1 MGYIYKITNTL
12 NNKIYIGQTV
22 KSVQKRFTQHKN
34 NSNKE
39 YFSQIVLYKAF
50 NKYGIENFICE
61 EIEEVPNEK
70 LDERE
75 KYCWNGMASMR
86 PCDGILVLWNEYYDS
101 YFDGYNSTLGGRA
114 TQLYN
119 WDVEDIIE
127 RYLNLKSARA
137 VAKEI
142 GCDHSTIDR
151 ILNESGVKRFTVSQ
165 QQSKPLYF
173 KKGEELHRFETTR
186 DAAMWL
192 IDNKITKMTN
202 PNSVRQEIT
211 NRILNNKKYFGFEV
225 YYESKI

>member
-12 NNKIYIGQTV
+12 NDKVYIGQTI
-22 KSVQKRFTQHKN
+22 KTVQKRFTQHKN

-61 EIEEVPNEK
+61 EIEEVPNNK

-75 KYCWNGMASMR
+75 KYW
-86 PCDGILVLWNEYYDS
+86 IEYYDS
-101 YFDGYNSTLGGRA
+101 YFNGYNSTLGGRT

-119 WDVEDIIE
+119 WDTDDIIE
-127 RYLNLKSARA
+127 KYMILKSARA

-151 ILNESGVKRFTVSQ
+151 ILNENGVKRFTPSQ

-173 KKGEELHRFETTR
+173 KKKDEIHHFETTR
-186 DAAMWL
+186 EAAEWL
-192 IDNKITKMTN
+192 IENGITKMTN
-202 PNSVRQEIT
+202 PNLVRQEIT
-211 NRILNNKKYFGFEV
+211 SRIRNNKKYFGFEV
-225 YYESKI
+225 YYESKIQSTPPVMVDKVF

>member
-1 MGYIYKITNTL
+1 MGYIDKITNTL
-12 NNKIYIGQTV
+12 NDKVYIGQTI
-22 KSVQKRFTQHKN
+22 KTVQKRFTQHKN

-50 NKYGIENFICE
+50 NKYGIENFVCE
-61 EIEEVPNEK
+61 EIEEVPNDK

-75 KYCWNGMASMR
+75 KYW
-86 PCDGILVLWNEYYDS
+86 IEYYDS
-101 YFDGYNSTLGGRA
+101 YFNGYNSTLGGRT

-119 WDVEDIIE
+119 WDTDDIIE
-127 RYLNLKSARA
+127 KYMILKSARA

-151 ILNESGVKRFTVSQ
+151 ILNENGVKRFTPSQ

-173 KKGEELHRFETTR
+173 KKKDEIHHFETTR
-186 DAAMWL
+186 EAAEWL
-192 IDNKITKMTN
+192 IENGITKMTN
-202 PNSVRQEIT
+202 PNLVRQEIT
-211 NRILNNKKYFGFEV
+211 NRIRNNKKYFGFEI

>member
-12 NNKIYIGQTV
+12 NDKVYIGQTIKTV
-22 KSVQKRFTQHKN
+22 EKRFTQHKN

-61 EIEEVPNEK
+61 EIEEVPNDK

-75 KYCWNGMASMR
+75 KYW
-86 PCDGILVLWNEYYDS
+86 IEYYDS
-101 YFDGYNSTLGGRA
+101 YFNGYNSTLGGRA

-119 WDVEDIIE
+119 WDTDDIIE
-127 RYLNLKSARA
+127 KYMILKSARA

-151 ILNESGVKRFTVSQ
+151 ILNENGVKRFTPSQ

-173 KKGEELHRFETTR
+173 KKKDEIHHFETTR
-186 DAAMWL
+186 EAAEWL
-192 IDNKITKMTN
+192 IENGITKMTN
-202 PNSVRQEIT
+202 PNLVRQEIT
-211 NRILNNKKYFGFEV
+211 SRIRNNKKYFGFEV

>member
-12 NNKIYIGQTV
+12 NDKVYIGQTI
-22 KSVQKRFTQHKN
+22 KTVQKRFTQHKN

-75 KYCWNGMASMR
+75 KYW
-86 PCDGILVLWNEYYDS
+86 IEYYDS
-101 YFDGYNSTLGGRA
+101 YFNGYNSTLGGRA

-119 WDVEDIIE
+119 WDTDDIIE
-127 RYLNLKSARA
+127 KYMILKSARA

-151 ILNESGVKRFTVSQ
+151 ILNENGVKRFTPSQ

-173 KKGEELHRFETTR
+173 KKKDEIHHFETTR
-186 DAAMWL
+186 EAAEWL
-192 IDNKITKMTN
+192 IENGITKMTN
-202 PNSVRQEIT
+202 PNLVRQEIT
-211 NRILNNKKYFGFEV
+211 SRIRNNKKYFGFEV

>member
-12 NNKIYIGQTV
+12 NDKVYIGQTI
-22 KSVQKRFTQHKN
+22 KTVQKRFTQHKN

-50 NKYGIENFICE
+50 NKYGIENFIFE
-61 EIEEVPNEK
+61 EIEEVPNDK

-75 KYCWNGMASMR
+75 KYW
-86 PCDGILVLWNEYYDS
+86 IEYYDS
-101 YFDGYNSTLGGRA
+101 YFNGYNSTLGGRA

-119 WDVEDIIE
+119 WDTDDIIE
-127 RYLNLKSARA
+127 KYMILKSARA

-151 ILNESGVKRFTVSQ
+151 ILNENGVKRFTPSQ

-173 KKGEELHRFETTR
+173 KKKDEIHHFETTR
-186 DAAMWL
+186 DAAEWL
-192 IDNKITKMTN
+192 IENGITKMTN
-202 PNSVRQEIT
+202 PNLVRQEIT
-211 NRILNNKKYFGFEV
+211 SRIRNNKKYFGFEI

>member
-12 NNKIYIGQTV
+12 NDKVYIGQTI
-22 KSVQKRFTQHKN
+22 KTVQKRCTEHKN

-61 EIEEVPNEK
+61 EIEEVPNDK

-75 KYCWNGMASMR
+75 KYW
-86 PCDGILVLWNEYYDS
+86 IEYYDS
-101 YFDGYNSTLGGRA
+101 YFNGYNSTLGGRT

-119 WDVEDIIE
+119 WDTDDIIE
-127 RYLNLKSARA
+127 KYMILKSARA

-151 ILNESGVKRFTVSQ
+151 ILNENGVKRFTPSQ

-173 KKGEELHRFETTR
+173 KKKDEIHHFETTR
-186 DAAMWL
+186 EAAEWL
-192 IDNKITKMTN
+192 IENGITKMTN
-202 PNSVRQEIT
+202 PNLVRQEIT
-211 NRILNNKKYFGFEV
+211 NRIRNNKKYFGFEV

>member
-12 NNKIYIGQTV
+12 NNKIYIGQTI

-61 EIEEVPNEK
+61 EIEEVPNK
-70 LDERE
+70 DLDERE
-75 KYCWNGMASMR
+75 KYW
-86 PCDGILVLWNEYYDS
+86 IEYYDS
-101 YFDGYNSTLGGRA
+101 YFNGYNSTLGGRA
-114 TQLYN
+114 NQLYN
-119 WDVEDIIE
+119 WDVDDIIE
-127 RYLNLKSARA
+127 KYMILKSARA
-137 VAKEI
+137 VAKEL

-151 ILNESGVKRFTVSQ
+151 ILNENCVKRFTASQ

-186 DAAMWL
+186 DAALWL
-192 IDNKITKMTN
+192 INNKITKMTN
-202 PNSVRQEIT
+202 PNFVRQEIT
-211 NRILNNKKYFGFEV
+211 SRIRNNKKYFGFEI

>member
-12 NNKIYIGQTV
+12 NDKVYIGQTI
-22 KSVQKRFTQHKN
+22 KTVQKRFTQHKN

-61 EIEEVPNEK
+61 EIEEVPNDK

-75 KYCWNGMASMR
+75 KYW
-86 PCDGILVLWNEYYDS
+86 IEYYDS
-101 YFDGYNSTLGGRA
+101 YFNGYNSTLGGRA

-119 WDVEDIIE
+119 WDTDDIIE
-127 RYLNLKSARA
+127 KYMILKSARA
-137 VAKEI
+137 VAKEV

-151 ILNESGVKRFTVSQ
+151 ILNENGVKRFTPSQ

-173 KKGEELHRFETTR
+173 KKKDEIHHFETTR
-186 DAAMWL
+186 EAAEWL
-192 IDNKITKMTN
+192 IENGITKMTN
-202 PNSVRQEIT
+202 PNLVRQEIT
-211 NRILNNKKYFGFEV
+211 SRIRNNKKYFGFEV

>member
-12 NNKIYIGQTV
+12 NDKVYIGQTI
-22 KSVQKRFTQHKN
+22 KTVQKRFTQHKN

-61 EIEEVPNEK
+61 EIEEVPNDK

-75 KYCWNGMASMR
+75 KYW
-86 PCDGILVLWNEYYDS
+86 IEYYDS
-101 YFDGYNSTLGGRA
+101 YFNGYNSTLGGRA

-119 WDVEDIIE
+119 WDTDDIIE
-127 RYLNLKSARA
+127 KYMILKSARA

-151 ILNESGVKRFTVSQ
+151 ILNENGVKRFTPSQ

-173 KKGEELHRFETTR
+173 KKKDEIHHFETTR
-186 DAAMWL
+186 EAAEWL
-192 IDNKITKMTN
+192 IENGITKMTN
-202 PNSVRQEIT
+202 PNLVRQEIT
-211 NRILNNKKYFGFEV
+211 SRIRNNKKYFDFEV
-225 YYESKI
+225 YYESKIQSTPPVMVDKVF

>member
-12 NNKIYIGQTV
+12 NGKVYIGQTI
-22 KSVQKRFTQHKN
+22 KTIQKRFTQHKN

-50 NKYGIENFICE
+50 NKYGIENFTCE
-61 EIEEVPNEK
+61 EVEEVPNEE

-75 KYCWNGMASMR
+75 KYW
-86 PCDGILVLWNEYYDS
+86 IEYYNS
-101 YFDGYNSTLGGRA
+101 YFDGYNSTLGGRT

-119 WDVEDIIE
+119 WDVDDIIE
-127 RYLNLKSARA
+127 KYLSLKSARA

-142 GCDHSTIDR
+142 GCDHSIIDR
-151 ILNESGVKRFTVSQ
+151 ILNDNGVKRFTASQ

-173 KKGEELHRFETTR
+173 KKGEELLRFETTR

>member
-12 NNKIYIGQTV
+12 NDKVYIGQTI
-22 KSVQKRFTQHKN
+22 KTVQKRFTQHKN

-61 EIEEVPNEK
+61 EIEEVPNNK

-75 KYCWNGMASMR
+75 KYW
-86 PCDGILVLWNEYYDS
+86 IEYYDS
-101 YFDGYNSTLGGRA
+101 YFNGYNSTLGGRT

-119 WDVEDIIE
+119 WDTDDIIE
-127 RYLNLKSARA
+127 KYMILKSARA

-151 ILNESGVKRFTVSQ
+151 ILNENGVKRFTPSQ

-173 KKGEELHRFETTR
+173 KKKDEIHHFETTR
-186 DAAMWL
+186 EAAEWL
-192 IDNKITKMTN
+192 IENGITKMTN
-202 PNSVRQEIT
+202 PNLVRQEIT
-211 NRILNNKKYFGFEV
+211 SRIRNNKKYFGFEV

>member
-12 NNKIYIGQTV
+12 NDKVYIGQTI
-22 KSVQKRFTQHKN
+22 KTVQKRFTQHKN

-61 EIEEVPNEK
+61 EIEEVPNDK

-75 KYCWNGMASMR
+75 KYW
-86 PCDGILVLWNEYYDS
+86 IEYYDS
-101 YFDGYNSTLGGRA
+101 YFNGYNSTLGGRA

-119 WDVEDIIE
+119 WDTDDIIE
-127 RYLNLKSARA
+127 KYMILKSARA

-151 ILNESGVKRFTVSQ
+151 ILNENGVKRFTPSQ

-173 KKGEELHRFETTR
+173 KKKDEIYHFETTR
-186 DAAMWL
+186 EAAEWL
-192 IDNKITKMTN
+192 IENGITKMTN
-202 PNSVRQEIT
+202 PNLVRQEIT
-211 NRILNNKKYFGFEV
+211 SRIRNNKKYFGFEV

>member
-12 NNKIYIGQTV
+12 NDKVYIGQTI
-22 KSVQKRFTQHKN
+22 KTVQKRFTQHKN

-61 EIEEVPNEK
+61 EIEEVPNDK

-75 KYCWNGMASMR
+75 KYW
-86 PCDGILVLWNEYYDS
+86 IEYYDS
-101 YFDGYNSTLGGRA
+101 YFNGYNSTLGGRT

-119 WDVEDIIE
+119 WDTDDIIE
-127 RYLNLKSARA
+127 IYMILKSARA

-151 ILNESGVKRFTVSQ
+151 ILNENGVKRFTPSQ

-173 KKGEELHRFETTR
+173 KKKDEIHHFETTR
-186 DAAMWL
+186 EAAEWL
-192 IDNKITKMTN
+192 IENGITKMTN
-202 PNSVRQEIT
+202 PNLVRQEIT
-211 NRILNNKKYFGFEV
+211 NRIRNNKKYFGFEI

>member
-12 NNKIYIGQTV
+12 NDKVYIGQTI
-22 KSVQKRFTQHKN
+22 KTVQKRFTQHKN

-50 NKYGIENFICE
+50 NKYGIENFVCE
-61 EIEEVPNEK
+61 EIEEVPNDK

-75 KYCWNGMASMR
+75 KYW
-86 PCDGILVLWNEYYDS
+86 IEYYDS
-101 YFDGYNSTLGGRA
+101 YFNGYNSTLGGRT

-119 WDVEDIIE
+119 WDTDDIIE
-127 RYLNLKSARA
+127 KYMILKSARA

-151 ILNESGVKRFTVSQ
+151 ILNENGVKRFTPSQ

-173 KKGEELHRFETTR
+173 KKKDEIHHFETTR
-186 DAAMWL
+186 EAAEWL
-192 IDNKITKMTN
+192 IENGITKMTN
-202 PNSVRQEIT
+202 PNLVRQEIT
-211 NRILNNKKYFGFEV
+211 SRIRNNKKYFGFEI
-225 YYESKI
+225 YYESKIQSTPPVMVDKVF

>member
-12 NNKIYIGQTV
+12 NDKVYIGQTI
-22 KSVQKRFTQHKN
+22 KTVQKRFAQHKN

-61 EIEEVPNEK
+61 EIEEVPNDK

-75 KYCWNGMASMR
+75 KYW
-86 PCDGILVLWNEYYDS
+86 IEYYDS
-101 YFDGYNSTLGGRA
+101 YFNGYNSTLGGRA

-119 WDVEDIIE
+119 WDTDDIIE
-127 RYLNLKSARA
+127 KYMILKSARA

-151 ILNESGVKRFTVSQ
+151 ILNENGVKRFTPSQ

-173 KKGEELHRFETTR
+173 KKKDEIHYFKTTR
-186 DAAMWL
+186 EAAEWL
-192 IDNKITKMTN
+192 IENGITKMTN
-202 PNSVRQEIT
+202 PNLVRQEIT
-211 NRILNNKKYFGFEV
+211 SRIRNNKKYFGFEV